1 MVTNLEAEIGWRAA
15 LLAGSAHVSVGV
27 LRDAIDRCRAELE
40 QNGYVPGLWAKRSDL
55 WSDKPDIQQKIRNR
69 LGWLES
75 PERMVTTLPRLT
87 RFADAVWRQGT
98 KHVVL
103 LGMGGSSLAPE
114 VMRAI
119 LGVVAG
125 APQFTTLDSTD
136 PAAIREVGERISI
149 RETLFLVS
157 SKSGTT
163 LEPNV
168 ISTYFAS
175 RLSTAGVKQ
184 PGSHLV
190 AITDEGSPLHELAAH
205 HGYHDIFLNAPDIGG
220 RYSALS
226 FFGLVPAALMGV
238 DISGLLAW
246 GRAMLRVCGPASAIA
261 DNPGV
266 ALGIVMGAAARRGC
280 DKLTLIAG
288 ERLTP
293 FGLWI
298 EQLVAESTGKKGMGI
313 VPIAGEPLGPPSVY
327 GDDRLFVRLRL
338 HGDGP
343 EEEQLDGHV
352 ERLRAANFPIVTIEV
367 KELAAIGAEFVRWE
381 IATATAAAILG
392 VNPFDEP
399 DVQRS
404 KDATQ
409 AMLERFVREGRL
421 PVPVPQ
427 MIMDDLT
434 LTFDKP
440 VLEKID
446 IQGKDDASAMLGDFF
461 RLLGKG
467 DYVGLL
473 AYLPFDPPI
482 RERFAKLR
490 AAVRD
495 RARVATM
502 FGYGPRYLHST
513 GQLHKGGP
521 NTGAFM
527 LLTADPEEDIAIPGV
542 PYSFGTLELA
552 QALGNF
558 VSLEAAGR
566 RAVRCH
572 LRAPD
577 LKNVERA
584 CALLERVLPKT

>member
-1 MVTNLEAEIGWRAA
+1 MVTNPETEIGSRVA
-15 LLAGSAHVSVGV
+15 LLAGTSRVCAGA
-27 LRDAIDRCRAELE
+27 LEEAIGRYRAELE
-40 QNGYVPGLWAKRSDL
+40 RVGFVQGLWAKRAGL
-55 WSDKPDIQQKIRNR
+55 WSDQPDVQQKIEKR

-75 PERMVTTLPRLT
+75 PERMVTALPRLT
-87 RFADAVWRQGT
+87 RFADAAWREGI

-103 LGMGGSSLAPE
+103 LGMGGSSLAAE

-119 LGVVAG
+119 LGGVEG
-125 APQFTTLDSTD
+125 APAFMVLDTTD
-136 PAAIREVGERISI
+136 PAAIRNVEEKISI
-149 RETLFLVS
+149 TETLFLVS
-157 SKSGTT
+157 SKSGTAI
-163 LEPNV
+163 EPNLLW
-168 ISTYFAS
+168 TYFVS
-175 RLSTAGVKQ
+175 RLAAAGVKQ
-184 PGSHLV
+184 PGHHLV
-190 AITDEGSPLHELAAH
+190 VITDEGTPFHDLAERN
-205 HGYHDIFLNAPDIGG
+205 GYREIFLNAADIGG

-226 FFGLVPAALMGV
+226 LFGLVPAALMGI

-246 GRAMLRVCGPASAIA
+246 GRAMSHVCGARSTVA

-266 ALGIVMGAAARRGC
+266 ALGIMMGAAARGGW

-298 EQLVAESTGKKGMGI
+298 EQLVAESTGKRGRGI
-313 VPIAGEPLGPPSVY
+313 VPVAGEPLGPPSIY
-327 GDDRLFVRLRL
+327 ADDRLFVRLRL
-338 HGDGP
+338 HGGGP

-352 ERLRAANFPIVTIEV
+352 ERLRAAGFPLVTIDV
-367 KELAAIGAEFVRWE
+367 KEPAAIGAEFVRWE
-381 IATATAAAILG
+381 IATATAGAILG

-399 DVQRS
+399 DVQRA

-409 AMLERFVREGRL
+409 ALLERFVREGRL
-421 PVPVPQ
+421 PVPAPQ
-427 MIMDDLT
+427 MIVDDLT

-473 AYLPFDPPI
+473 AYLPFDAPI

-527 LLTADPEEDIAIPGV
+527 LFTADPEEDIAIPGV

-584 CALLERVLPKT
+584 CALLECVLPKT